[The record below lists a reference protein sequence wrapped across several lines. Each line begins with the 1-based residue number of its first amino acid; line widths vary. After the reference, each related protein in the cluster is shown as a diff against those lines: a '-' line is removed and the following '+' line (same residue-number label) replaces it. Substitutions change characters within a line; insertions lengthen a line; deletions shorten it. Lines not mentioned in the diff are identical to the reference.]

1 MFKTLLLLTSLLG
14 SNTTQVDSVQ
24 VELDPIIVTATK
36 EPTRLSKIANSVSV
50 ISHQKIQNAN
60 ENNLLS
66 ILDDNFSSIS
76 LSNVNGSG
84 YGLGIRGQGKIS
96 IRGLGFSP
104 NRGVL
109 VLTDGRPDLAG
120 LFGHPLPDTYRKTGI
135 YSAEIIKGSA
145 STMYGSNAIAGV
157 IEFTS
162 FYRPDLD
169 QFTKLELSRGS
180 YNNWN
185 GTVQYSKKIGKSILA
200 GWYDYEE
207 TDNFRTDNQFLIRSG
222 GIRIQFPKQNGYDY
236 FVSSKFSSFN
246 FSDPGTLYNPN
257 TFTGDMF
264 RTGLTFGINKSV
276 KKYAISLRIYNNYG
290 EHLFS
295 DGFSSVDRLNG
306 VDLFGRLKNINQT
319 GLSLSGGISFNKLG
333 GMAKNNTP
341 AINTEHF
348 SESELAFHL
357 NSEIQL
363 TNKLNLTAGGRY
375 IHNEASDGH
384 FVYQA
389 GSIYSLEQL
398 GSLKF
403 LVATSYRNPT
413 INETSLFP
421 ISSDSLKVEEG
432 SNFEIGYFNK
442 FSDNI
447 KIESAFFYREGK
459 NLITT
464 KLNPNS
470 PPPVIFANQDKYFH
484 NGLEFEFKYFEKN
497 YNLNLSYTHLNMDNF
512 STPVPENKIAFNL
525 NSKINKIR
533 INLNS
538 IMALNPH
545 SDSSG
550 TDIVLDNYFV
560 TNISGNY
567 EVTEN
572 ITLKTAIHNLFDT
585 EYQIVHG
592 YPMSGITF
600 RFSIT
605 SVIL

>member
-36 EPTRLSKIANSVSV
+36 EPTRLSKIVNSVSV

-76 LSNVNGSG
+76 LSDVNSSG

-169 QFTKLELSRGS
+169 QFAKLELSRGS

-185 GTVQYSKKIGKSILA
+185 GTAQYSKKIGKSILA

-236 FVSSKFSSFN
+236 FVSSKFSSFD
-246 FSDPGTLYNPN
+246 FSDPGPLYNLN
-257 TFTGDMF
+257 TFTGDIF

-276 KKYAISLRIYNNYG
+276 EKYALALRIYNNYG

-306 VDLFGRLKNINQT
+306 VDLFGRLKDINQT
-319 GLSLSGGISFNKLG
+319 GLSLSGGVSFNKLG
-333 GMAKNNTP
+333 GSAN
-341 AINTEHF
+341 NTEHF

-363 TNKLNLTAGGRY
+363 TNKLNLTTGGRY
-375 IHNEASDGH
+375 IHNEDSDGH

-398 GSLKF
+398 GSLK
-403 LVATSYRNPT
+403 LLAATSYRNPT

-442 FSDNI
+442 FSNNV

-464 KLNPNS
+464 RLNPNS
-470 PPPVIFANQDKYFH
+470 PPPVIFTNQDKYFH
-484 NGLEFEFKYFEKN
+484 NGIEFDIKYFEKN
-497 YNLNLSYTHLNMDNF
+497 YNLNLSYTHLNIDNF
-512 STPVPENKIAFNL
+512 STPVPEDKIAISL

-567 EVTEN
+567 ELTGN
-572 ITLKTAIHNLFDT
+572 ITIKTAIHNLFDT